1 MKNDKLRDYLLGGN
15 VKLIG
20 SIIGFSKGLK
30 FNKWVKWNNNNSKI
44 FKGEKNELNY
54 LPEGYAIL
62 LYFYHRTG
70 KIERH
75 LYNPNL
81 TFWGK
86 KPLVNDYTQNKKES
100 WRSYPVNPYMF
111 NPNPNL
117 LNNKSLMKT
126 LQNETNWNIE
136 TDRPVIEIDNTEF
149 KNHPELIDYGLNSF
163 KYLFDGK
170 LSRIIFNSFITE
182 LTRDYIINLNK
193 NIEKL
198 EAIDNKLTLKDS
210 ITDMKIIRRNDENQ
224 TIKMVILDYPSNDEL
239 KEIYVP
245 KYLFTKQVNDFFY

>member
-15 VKLIG
+15 DKLIG

-44 FKGEKNELNY
+44 FKGDKNELNY

-86 KPLVNDYTQNKKES
+86 KPLVIDYTQNILQS
-100 WRSYPVNPYMF
+100 RSTNYINPYVF
-111 NPNPNL
+111 NHDPDVSNI
-117 LNNKSLMKT
+117 KSVCRLDFE
-126 LQNETNWNIE
+126 LV
-136 TDRPVIEIDNTEF
+136 RPLIEIDDQEF
-149 KNHPELIDYGLNSF
+149 KNHPILRDQPYDTSF
-163 KYLFDGK
+163 KNLYDGK
-170 LSRIIFNSFITE
+170 LTRYMYNLFIIE
-182 LTRDYIINLNK
+182 LVRDYMLNLDK
-193 NIEKL
+193 NIEKVNL
-198 EAIDNKLTLKDS
+198 MKKELLYKES
-210 ITDMKIIRRNDENQ
+210 ITDMLKLRLENEQ
-224 TIKMVILDYPSNDEL
+224 KN
-239 KEIYVP
+239 
-245 KYLFTKQVNDFFY
+245 

>member
-1 MKNDKLRDYLLGGN
+1 
-15 VKLIG
+15 
-20 SIIGFSKGLK
+20 LK

-44 FKGEKNELNY
+44 FKADKNELNY

-62 LYFYHRTG
+62 SYFYHRTG
-70 KIERH
+70 KIDRH

-100 WRSYPVNPYMF
+100 IFTHPVNPYMF
-111 NPNPNL
+111 NHNPNIF
-117 LNNKSLMKT
+117 NNKSLMKT
-126 LQNETNWNIE
+126 LQNETNWNFE
-136 TDRPVIEIDNTEF
+136 TDRPVIEIENNEF
-149 KNHPELIDYGLNSF
+149 KNQPELIDYGLNSF
-163 KYLFDGK
+163 KYLLDGK
-170 LSRIIFNSFITE
+170 LSRFMFNTVITE

-198 EAIDNKLTLKDS
+198 EAIDNNLTLKDS
-210 ITDMKIIRRNDENQ
+210 ITDMKIIRDNNENQ

-239 KEIYVP
+239 K
-245 KYLFTKQVNDFFY
+245 